1 MTSASSEPSVLSGSP
16 VFVVDSW
23 PVLELLYRHEPARS
37 LFLAR
42 LEAAERLEIR
52 LLICRINYGEIV
64 YNFLAKRRRG
74 EIPADIDLDIDN
86 FPWEV
91 VSVDDALVDEAT
103 ELKSIYPVSY
113 ADCFVAA
120 LARRYGAAVITGDGD
135 FLKLQAAGLLTVD
148 WLGK

>member
-1 MTSASSEPSVLSGSP
+1 MSASSEPSVLSGSP

-23 PVLELLYRHEPARS
+23 PVLEFVYGHEPAYS
-37 LFLAR
+37 LFAER
-42 LEAAERLEIR
+42 LEAAQRLELR
-52 LLICRINYGEIV
+52 LMICRINYGEIV
-64 YNFLAKRRRG
+64 YNFQGKKNRG
-74 EIPADIDLDIDN
+74 EIPADISLDIGD

-91 VSVDDALVDEAT
+91 TSVDDALVDEAT

-120 LARRYGAAVITGDGD
+120 LARRYGAPVITGDGD
-135 FLKLQAAGLLTVD
+135 FLKLQAAGLLTLD